1 MLEFAEFGYWGL
13 FLASFLAAT
22 ILPFSSEALLSL
34 LLYNNY
40 SIYLCIIFASI
51 GNWMGGMSGYYL
63 GKTGRIDKIEKYF
76 KIDKQKIE
84 KYEQKVEKYGSILA
98 FFCWLPAVGD
108 IIAVA
113 LGYFKCKAITVSIYM
128 FFGKILRYI
137 VWGVLTVYVLSA

>member
-40 SIYLCIIFASI
+40 SIHLCIIFASI

-128 FFGKILRYI
+128 FLGKILRYI